1 MNNSK
6 NTASLAKFDTDQQHE
21 KQASQKDESSQKRRL
36 STVDAYSLASVASET
51 DYKRLKLYANGINKQ
66 PTIHHSTS
74 LFNNPMSISSQPSVI
89 SLNKSCVLTAL
100 GLGQSILMRKQ
111 RYKIRHKDVL
121 RLRIK

>member
-6 NTASLAKFDTDQQHE
+6 NSVSLTKFDIDQQHE
-21 KQASQKDESSQKRRL
+21 KQASQKGESSQKRRL
-36 STVDAYSLASVASET
+36 SSIDASSLASAISEA
-51 DYKRLKLYANGINKQ
+51 DYKRQKFFANGINNQ
-66 PTIHHSTS
+66 PKIHHSTS

-89 SLNKSCVLTAL
+89 LLNKSSVLTAL

-111 RYKIRHKDVL
+111 RYKIGQNHVL